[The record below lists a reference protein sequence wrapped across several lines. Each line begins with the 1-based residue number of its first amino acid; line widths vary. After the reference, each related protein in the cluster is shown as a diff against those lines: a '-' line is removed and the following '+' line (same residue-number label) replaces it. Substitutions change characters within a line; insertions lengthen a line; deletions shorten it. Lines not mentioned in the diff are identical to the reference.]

1 MTCKSTVNVC
11 NFDADRETVR
21 IRIWDLVTFY
31 YELRCYNK
39 INETESSKNS
49 TAAEKL
55 MLFPENWHL
64 CWCLRK
70 NFPFSRVFLPQVLAL
85 FLSFRLLLMTKVLF
99 TTSHEVLGKQKRQK
113 THLLL
118 TFWDFFCQ
126 VSAWVNICLIT
137 KLSFKSMRS
146 SKLLITDVKNLVPSQ
161 IISWDQSLNR

>member
-70 NFPFSRVFLPQVLAL
+70 KFPFSRVFLPQVLAL
-85 FLSFRLLLMTKVLF
+85 FCLF
-99 TTSHEVLGKQKRQK
+99 VY
-113 THLLL
+113 
-118 TFWDFFCQ
+118 FWWQRSCLRHHMKF
-126 VSAWVNICLIT
+126 WVNKKDRKLIFYWLFET
-137 KLSFKSMRS
+137 FFARSQLGSIFAWLLNFLLRVWDHLNFWLQMSKILSPVKL
-146 SKLLITDVKNLVPSQ
+146 
-161 IISWDQSLNR
+161 